1 MQIAHKIDDFLF
13 TIFPD
18 LVGGGN
24 DQIIS
29 KLEKYYTYGPYK
41 PKVSI
46 NNGWVTIEIDTP
58 TILSQETDYRKTVAL
73 CEKRKYSEAKKLLD
87 DLIKKNPTNS
97 EYHRIYG
104 QILSEEGAQGEAINS
119 LIDALRWDSKNG
131 WALLMMGNIF
141 AKFKHDVPTAMKYYD
156 QALKANPNDN
166 IAINNI
172 GANLMQQGKIE
183 EAKKYFCEALKIN
196 RDYPNTHFALGMI
209 AEMENDLQ
217 SAFSSTI
224 EAIKLNKNKD
234 ILYQNSVRQAFE
246 IAKRI
251 VQKGDGKKIVKEYLR
266 KLEFEGGTEITLIE
280 DTEILTAAKF
290 ELAENYNRKN
300 HVIRYNPN
308 YPAGEHLMMHE
319 LVHLELIVEARKDEL
334 NLLFISTQEHKAT
347 FIKGLES
354 TINKFQKMGISE
366 NAIANYCSS
375 LFEGM
380 NRQIYNTP
388 IDLFIENLIYNEYA
402 ELRPYQFLSLFSL
415 IQECLKAVTDKKI
428 VDHSPKDIL
437 SKSKVYNMVNAIQ
450 FKELYGVDFI
460 KDFHASP
467 MELKQAL
474 GFYDEYVQYKTD
486 IVPAKEYKLVLRWA
500 KELKL
505 DKYFELVNEKEYRT
519 KRTDIDNLLE
529 SIEKDSYNLESK
541 DLQKQREMDKFQK
554 TQETMGTNM
563 AVVMFMVDALQ
574 YFEGMPKEEI
584 KKIALEIAT
593 QGTQGYSP
601 DKKDYEIDS
610 IPGKIFSGYQIL
622 AYYYVSWSLAIPEMV
637 ARLQLPYEEEYK
649 LALTMSKTTDK

>member
-1 MQIAHKIDDFLF
+1 MQIVHKIDDFLF

-18 LVGGGN
+18 LMGGG

-46 NNGWVTIEIDTP
+46 NNDWVTIEIDTP

-73 CEKRKYSEAKKLLD
+73 CEKGKYSEAKKLLD

-104 QILSEEGAQGEAINS
+104 QILSDEGAQGEAINS

-141 AKFKHDVPTAMKYYD
+141 AKYKHDVPTAMKYYD

-183 EAKKYFCEALKIN
+183 EAKKYFYEAIKIN

-209 AEMENDLQ
+209 AEMENDLR

-224 EAIKLNKNKD
+224 EVIKLNKNKD
-234 ILYQNSVRQAFE
+234 VLYQNSVRQAFE

-251 VQKGDGKKIVKEYLR
+251 VQKGDGEKIVKEYLH
-266 KLEFEGGTEITLIE
+266 KLEFEGGAEITLIE

-290 ELAENYNRKN
+290 ELDENYNRKK

-319 LVHLELIVEARKDEL
+319 LVHLELIIEARKDDL

-347 FIKGLES
+347 FIKGLEA
-354 TINKFQKMGISE
+354 TIKEFHKIGISE
-366 NAIANYCSS
+366 KSIANYCSS

-402 ELRPYQFLSLFSL
+402 ELRPYQFLSLFTL
-415 IQECLKAVTDKKI
+415 IQEGLKAVTDKKI

-437 SKSKVYNMVNAIQ
+437 SKSKVYNIVNAIQ
-450 FKELYGVDFI
+450 FKELYGVDLI
-460 KDFHASP
+460 KDFYASP
-467 MELKQAL
+467 TELKQAL

-486 IVPAKEYKLVLRWA
+486 RIPAKEYKLVLRWA

-505 DKYFELVNEKEYRT
+505 DKYFGLVNEKGISHQANRY
-519 KRTDIDNLLE
+519 
-529 SIEKDSYNLESK
+529 
-541 DLQKQREMDKFQK
+541 
-554 TQETMGTNM
+554 
-563 AVVMFMVDALQ
+563 
-574 YFEGMPKEEI
+574 
-584 KKIALEIAT
+584 
-593 QGTQGYSP
+593 
-601 DKKDYEIDS
+601 
-610 IPGKIFSGYQIL
+610 
-622 AYYYVSWSLAIPEMV
+622 
-637 ARLQLPYEEEYK
+637 
-649 LALTMSKTTDK
+649 